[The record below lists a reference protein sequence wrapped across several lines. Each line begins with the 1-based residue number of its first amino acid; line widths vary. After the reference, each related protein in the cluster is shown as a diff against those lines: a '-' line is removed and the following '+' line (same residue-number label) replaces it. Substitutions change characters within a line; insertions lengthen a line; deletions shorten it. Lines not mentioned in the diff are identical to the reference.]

1 MSEPALILKIARLK
15 CDAPSCD
22 YEDTEA
28 RLTVELVGKP
38 CPKCGANLLTEED
51 FLLCK
56 QLEVLTELTNHHFKP
71 SPDGCRRET
80 IRLHMDGTGAEG
92 LTWEIPK

>member
-1 MSEPALILKIARLK
+1 MSEPALILKIVGLK
-15 CDAPSCD
+15 CDAFPCD
-22 YEDTEA
+22 YFDPDA
-28 RLTVELVGKP
+28 QVTVEVVGRP
-38 CPKCGANLLTEED
+38 CPKCGSTLLTEED

-56 QLEVLTELTNHHFKP
+56 RLEALTELTNHQFKP

-92 LTWEIPK
+92 FTWEIPK